1 VVETIAVTA
10 ANVTVSGS
18 QLTINPAAN
27 LGQAL
32 IITWKLPTV
41 RLQISL
47 ATIMLVLPEIAL
59 GISKLWHPRYNPTH
73 SQQFQPR

>member
-18 QLTINPAAN
+18 QVTINPTAD
-27 LGQAL
+27 LEQAL

-47 ATIMLVLPEIAL
+47 ATIMLVLR
-59 GISKLWHPRYNPTH
+59 K
-73 SQQFQPR
+73 